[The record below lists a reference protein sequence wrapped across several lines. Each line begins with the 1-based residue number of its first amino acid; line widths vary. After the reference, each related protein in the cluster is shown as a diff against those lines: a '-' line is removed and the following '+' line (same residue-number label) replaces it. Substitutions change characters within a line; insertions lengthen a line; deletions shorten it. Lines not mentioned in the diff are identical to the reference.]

1 MYCILVTG
9 LPASGKSTLARA
21 LGEALSLP
29 VLSKDDV
36 KELLFDDVGFDSRAE
51 KVALGVAALDAMFYA
66 ARQMLRCGIPVI
78 LENNCENAT
87 REPLQRLLSDTHAT
101 PITVMLT
108 CEPHVLHERFVRR
121 NTSPDRHRGHVVND
135 HYPERTPGKPV
146 EPPAFDAFWSTMTA
160 RGMADFAVDGPRI
173 ELDMTHPETADV
185 PALAARIRDIVR
197 TL

>member
-1 MYCILVTG
+1 MYLILVTG

-21 LGEALSLP
+21 LGEALKLP

-87 REPLQRLLSDTHAT
+87 REPLQRLLDDTHAT
-101 PITVMLT
+101 PVTVMLT

-121 NTSPDRHRGHVVND
+121 NASPDRHRGHVVND

-173 ELDMTHPETADV
+173 ELDMTHP
-185 PALAARIRDIVR
+185 
-197 TL
+197 